1 MTWDASFTAA
11 LGGRSVAPI
20 FFVERVA
27 LRYEPG
33 GVWAAASHP
42 GYGLEAAIVAQSLQV
57 GGGTLTPV
65 DWGTTI
71 GEWSFSVQTTDPAAL
86 FAALKRGAAVRA
98 WVAVSD
104 GGAVTDP
111 QPVALGVVADIVGTR
126 GAWTVRCLDVG
137 ALLRA
142 RLDPRAGGLQLF
154 ADVGAATTLSNSYTP
169 GATHLD
175 VVSTAGFEKET
186 GGAGVVRVTPHS
198 GSPFYLTWTSLGT
211 VPVRVMGLS
220 AAAVNGTTAVTA
232 NTGSTVECLIWL
244 AGHPLDIARKVLTS
258 TGMGTNGPWDTL
270 PASWGIGLPYAQIDD
285 ADTSAQAAGVVK
297 CSAGVPYAWTYVQD
311 EAVDDA
317 WSWLTGFL
325 ASAAAWPTMRQGLV
339 TLRGW
344 QRAPLRSV
352 DYAASITDDDLFEV
366 EDWSAYDSDH
376 PTEYQ
381 MVSVTASGAVS
392 SGALTVA
399 GTMPAQRTLF
409 LDISDRAFTA
419 PGNHA
424 DDILDRVTV
433 PATVIPERVEV
444 RASLRLA
451 GLCPGDRVRLTT
463 SQCASRA
470 HGADG
475 FLGDEAHVVQ
485 VATAWDSGYTRLVL
499 LIYTE

>member
-1 MTWDASFTAA
+1 MTWSASFAAA
-11 LGGRSVAPI
+11 LGARAVAPV
-20 FFVERVA
+20 FFVERVS
-27 LRYEPG
+27 LYHEPG
-33 GVWAAASHP
+33 GAWAAASHP

-86 FAALKRGAAVRA
+86 FSALKRGAVVRA

-104 GGAVTDP
+104 GGSVTDP
-111 QPVALGVVADIVGTR
+111 QPVALGMVADIVGTR
-126 GAWTVRCLDVG
+126 GAWVVRCLDVG
-137 ALLRA
+137 ALLRS
-142 RLDPRAGGLQLF
+142 RLDVRTTGLRLF
-154 ADVGAATTLSNSYTP
+154 ADVGASTTLASAYTP
-169 GATHLD
+169 GDGH
-175 VVSTAGFEKET
+175 VHVNSTAQFDRET
-186 GGAGVVRVTPHS
+186 GANGVIRITPHS
-198 GSPFYLTWTSLGT
+198 GAAFYLTWNLLGT
-211 VPVRVMGLS
+211 GPTRVMGLS
-220 AAAVNGTTAVTA
+220 TAAVNGTTAVTA
-232 NTGSTVECLIWL
+232 NTGSTVECLVWL
-244 AGHPLDIARKVLTS
+244 EGHPLDIARKVLTS
-258 TGMGTNGPWDTL
+258 TGAGTNGLWDTL
-270 PASWGIGLPYAQIDD
+270 PASWGLGLPYAQIDD
-285 ADTSAQAAGVVK
+285 ADTSAQAAGVVL

-325 ASAAAWPTMRQGLV
+325 AAAAAWPTMRQGLI

-352 DYAASITDDDLFEV
+352 GYAATITDDDVFEV
-366 EDWSAYDSDH
+366 EGWSAYDSDH
-376 PTEYQ
+376 PVEYQ
-381 MVSVTASGAVS
+381 RVTVTASGGSA
-392 SGALTVA
+392 SGTLTVA
-399 GTMPAQRTLF
+399 STLPAYRTLS
-409 LDISDRAFTA
+409 LDISDRAYTA

-424 DDILDRVTV
+424 ADILDRAEV
-433 PATVIPERVEV
+433 PATVIPERVEL
-444 RASLRLA
+444 RACLRLA

-485 VATAWDSGYTRLVL
+485 VATAWDAGYTPLAL